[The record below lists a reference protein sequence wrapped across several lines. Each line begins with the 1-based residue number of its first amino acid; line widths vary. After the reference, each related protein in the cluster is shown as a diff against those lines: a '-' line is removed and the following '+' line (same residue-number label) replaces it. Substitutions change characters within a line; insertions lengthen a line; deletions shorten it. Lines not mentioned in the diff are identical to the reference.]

1 VTELAAAI
9 LWNILV
15 CSNRCFLFFSLEDA
29 QICDQRQMQS
39 LGKKQ
44 RKSLELNWQSVSELI
59 EHADDL
65 INELHI
71 KTCITTRQLNTLKKQ
86 PPSLWIKKL
95 LEIVSRKSLAI
106 IDVFV
111 DCLPETV
118 RLHVLSLLENTS
130 GN

>member
-1 VTELAAAI
+1 
-9 LWNILV
+9 
-15 CSNRCFLFFSLEDA
+15 
-29 QICDQRQMQS
+29 MQS

-59 EHADDL
+59 EHADDV
-65 INELHI
+65 INELHM

-86 PPSLWIKKL
+86 PPSLRIKKL
-95 LEIVSRKSLAI
+95 LEILSRKSLAI

-111 DCLPETV
+111 GCLPDTV
-118 RLHVLSLLENTS
+118 RLHVLSLLNTS